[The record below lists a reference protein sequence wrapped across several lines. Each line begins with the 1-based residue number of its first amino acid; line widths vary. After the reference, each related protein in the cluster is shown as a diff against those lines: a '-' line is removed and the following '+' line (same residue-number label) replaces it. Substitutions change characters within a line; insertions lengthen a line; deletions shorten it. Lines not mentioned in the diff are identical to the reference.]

1 MIDIIDLKE
10 YEAMAMLDLPD
21 DEREKLGKRYDEIV
35 GGFSALERI
44 DTNSLE
50 PLVTVLDMNSI
61 MREDV
66 SVKFLTRD
74 AILANAP
81 EQYDGYF
88 QVPGTL
94 V

>member
-1 MIDIIDLKE
+1 MLDIKE

-21 DEREKLGKRYDEIV
+21 HEREALSKRFVALAES
-35 GGFSALERI
+35 FTALERI
-44 DTNSLE
+44 DTENVE
-50 PLVTVLDMNSI
+50 PLVTVLNLNNV

-66 SVKFLTRD
+66 FEKFLTRD
-74 AILANAP
+74 EILSNAP

-94 V
+94 G

>member
-1 MIDIIDLKE
+1 MLDIKE

-21 DEREKLGKRYDEIV
+21 RERERLSKCMNALV
-35 GGFSALERI
+35 SSFAALEQV
-44 DTNSLE
+44 DTDGVE
-50 PLVTVLDMNSI
+50 PLVTVLSMQNV
-61 MREDV
+61 MREDTV
-66 SVKFLTRD
+66 VKLLTRD
-74 AILANAP
+74 EILANAP

>member
-1 MIDIIDLKE
+1 MLDIKE

-21 DEREKLGKRYDEIV
+21 HERERLSKRLKDLADSFTV
-35 GGFSALERI
+35 LKRV
-44 DTNSLE
+44 DTDNVA
-50 PLVTVLDMNSI
+50 PLVTVLDLNNV
-61 MREDV
+61 MRED
-66 SVKFLTRD
+66 KTEKLLARNE
-74 AILANAP
+74 ILSNAP